1 MEDFFTLR
9 SLLTFSGAAAASAAL
24 TQILK
29 PLVAKLPFQV
39 SARFI
44 TYITALIITLAAT
57 ALSGS
62 KELSD
67 YLICIVNAALIS
79 LSSNGGYDLIKSL
92 MSGNNDMEDKDEN
105 NS

>member
-1 MEDFFTLR
+1 MEGFFTLK
-9 SLLTFSGAAAASAAL
+9 SLLTYSGAAAAAAAL
-24 TQILK
+24 TQIIK
-29 PLVAKLPFQV
+29 PLAAKLPFQV

-57 ALSGS
+57 VLSGS
-62 KELSD
+62 KEPAD
-67 YLICIVNAALIS
+67 YALCTVNAALIS

-92 MSGNNDMEDKDEN
+92 MSDNDDTEDNDED